1 MKYQEE
7 AAEIIKLK
15 REITNVLNGKQTDH
29 VMKALA
35 FTVAEVV
42 IGSVKTEIDAL
53 QATGDILQGALNKIQ
68 LYYETVGF
76 GVPEGQTV
84 Q

>member
-29 VMKALA
+29 VMKALS
-35 FTVAEVV
+35 FTIAEVV
-42 IGSVKTEIDAL
+42 IGTVKSEMDAL